1 MKWTTKLLPL
11 LMVVGMA
18 VAFLGIKNAKGT
30 EDSNQSP
37 LYQSTLDLAFTEMR
51 TVRTETETE
60 SDYADHGHEYEDEGD
75 VLGGK
80 ATHKPPEYTKC
91 AVTHHPEAPTQCTKV
106 TQGECQGKTI
116 CDPKKGGVTSCPRMP
131 TDCYKRKTWCPKKE
145 THCPKAQTW
154 CPVIKTICPKKKE
167 PTKCPWI
174 KTECPKKAKKTKCP
188 YVETAC
194 PKKRKRTK
202 CPWKETKC
210 PKKEDPTKCP
220 PKNTKCPEKPKFTK
234 CKVTHKPEALTQC
247 DATDPTKCTAKTWCP
262 AKETKCPPEKTKCP
276 VKKTKC
282 PKDPE
287 TTKCPYV
294 KTKCPKKPDPTKCPW
309 IPTEC
314 GPKYT
319 ECSVTHEPT
328 APTEC
333 GYEPTICKAA
343 TWCPKKDTQ
352 CPPEQ
357 TKCPATKT
365 ECPKKPKTTKCPYVE
380 TKCVKEPDPTKCPW
394 IPTECGHK
402 YTECDVTHEP
412 TAPTECGYEPTIC
425 KAATW
430 CPKIPGE
437 CPPESTGHDIGPTGV
452 GVPDPTGC
460 QNYTPIVLVYNFG
473 TQVASFFDVFV
484 EIELDDGTIVYEDS
498 KPVPGPLDPGQT
510 IEVEMVSL
518 SLTGGHYTITAGT
531 EWELDENSDNDEI
544 REEFECEGPDGPAV
558 TSYTRIEPK
567 ALALFES
574 YPNPFSD
581 RTRISFM
588 IPSATHVT
596 LRVYD
601 VTGSVVE
608 TLIDGE
614 KASGLYSVTW
624 NATDTNNGIYF
635 YRMVAD
641 GKVFTGK
648 VALVR

>member
-1 MKWTTKLLPL
+1 MKWATKLVPL
-11 LMVVGMA
+11 LAIVAVA
-18 VAFLGIKNAKGT
+18 VAFLGTNSAKGR
-30 EDSNQSP
+30 EESEQSP
-37 LYQSTLDLAFTEMR
+37 LYQATLVQAFDEMR
-51 TVRTETETE
+51 MVRTEPE
-60 SDYADHGHEYEDEGD
+60 SDQAEDEYEYEDEGS
-75 VLGGK
+75 VLAGK

-188 YVETAC
+188 YVETEC

-220 PKNTKCPEKPKFTK
+220 HKNTKCPKKPNYTK

-247 DATDPTKCTAKTWCP
+247 DATDPTNCPAKTWCP

-294 KTKCPKKPDPTKCPW
+294 KTKCPKKP
-309 IPTEC
+309 E
-314 GPKYT
+314 
-319 ECSVTHEPT
+319 H
-328 APTEC
+328 
-333 GYEPTICKAA
+333 
-343 TWCPKKDTQ
+343 
-352 CPPEQ
+352 
-357 TKCPATKT
+357 
-365 ECPKKPKTTKCPYVE
+365 TKCPYVE

-394 IPTECGHK
+394 TPTKCGPK
-402 YTECDVTHEP
+402 YTECGATHGPES
-412 TAPTECGYEPTIC
+412 PTECRYAPTIC
-425 KAATW
+425 DLLTY
-430 CPKIPGE
+430 CPKVPGE
-437 CPPESTGHDIGPTGV
+437 CPPEQTGADIGPEGV
-452 GVPDPTGC
+452 TTPDDPTGC
-460 QNYTPIVLVYNFG
+460 NNYTPTVLVHNFG
-473 TQVASFFDVFV
+473 YEVASFFDVYV
-484 EIELDDGTIVYEDS
+484 EITLDGTIIHRDN
-498 KPVPGPLDPGQT
+498 KHVPDPLDPGQT
-510 IEVEMVSL
+510 IEIEMVQLSL
-518 SLTGGHYTITAGT
+518 SGGHYTITARTQWG
-531 EWELDENSDNDEI
+531 LDENPDNDEI
-544 REEFECEGPDGPAV
+544 DEDFDCMGPDGPAV

-588 IPSATHVT
+588 IPGATHVT

-608 TLIDGE
+608 TLVDGE

-648 VALVR
+648 VTLVR